1 MSELL
6 LAGIVC
12 GMLLGILAGTA
23 LLPRLG
29 EQMKTEQ
36 ESYSRYQDAVQ
47 MKAICNRKPP
57 ELVRK
62 GADVWN
68 PGETVLLHQVFEA
81 MDEEG
86 NQLDI
91 QVLDIQDAFG
101 NSRMEWYDKAGHKAV
116 FLKRGTYV
124 PFSSAPPTGAAMLCR
139 PKFPKASRTQ
149 CRPKAALTIFYSSV
163 SSRSPLTNALGKS
176 QDNSI
181 QSGTS

>member
-1 MSELL
+1 MRDAFGNFGRHSI
-6 LAGIVC
+6 AAPV
-12 GMLLGILAGTA
+12 
-23 LLPRLG
+23 G

-91 QVLDIQDAFG
+91 QVLDIQDAETVG
-101 NSRMEWYDKAGHKAV
+101 WNGMTKQAIR
-116 FLKRGTYV
+116 
-124 PFSSAPPTGAAMLCR
+124 
-139 PKFPKASRTQ
+139 Q
-149 CRPKAALTIFYSSV
+149 CF
-163 SSRSPLTNALGKS
+163 
-176 QDNSI
+176 
-181 QSGTS
+181 